1 MDQARN
7 TSSVTAV
14 LTDVSE
20 TGKPE
25 IAVAAGIL
33 RDRAGRALI
42 AQRPEGK
49 HQAGWWEFPGGKLCE
64 TETPLEA
71 LTRELWEE
79 LGIEVHAAEPLLTY
93 RHDYPERV
101 VELHVWCVLAF
112 TGEPIGVEGQALR
125 WSRIDEL
132 LETGLLPADRPIVEA
147 LAELE
152 A

>member
-1 MDQARN
+1 
-7 TSSVTAV
+7 
-14 LTDVSE
+14 VSD

-49 HQAGWWEFPGGKLCE
+49 HQAGWWEFPGGKLHAA
-64 TETPLEA
+64 ETPLEA
-71 LTRELWEE
+71 LTRELREE
-79 LGIEVHAAEPLLTY
+79 LGIEVDSAEPLLTY
-93 RHDYPERV
+93 RHDYPERI

-112 TGEPIGVEGQALR
+112 TGDPIGVEGQALR
-125 WSRIDEL
+125 WSPIDEL
-132 LETGLLPADRPIVEA
+132 LETGLLPADRPIVAA
-147 LAELE
+147 LVELD